1 MLRAADRHMVTG
13 LGLIPQQEVCVCVCV
28 FMFHM
33 CTLESIIPNS
43 QFSLLNYI
51 KKM

>member
-1 MLRAADRHMVTG
+1 MLRAADWHMVTG
-13 LGLIPQQEVCVCVCV
+13 LGLIPQQEVCVCV

-33 CTLESIIPNS
+33 CTLESITPNS

-51 KKM
+51 KKI

>member
-28 FMFHM
+28 HVPHVHARKHN
-33 CTLESIIPNS
+33 T
-43 QFSLLNYI
+43 Q
-51 KKM
+51 